1 MPAPLVGLSLMLED
15 DFLRA
20 AYPLFEAGQ
29 VDVLE
34 WSFDTGWPPVIV
46 PTWAEELLQF
56 FSDAGRLVGHGVSY
70 SALSAGTEELQQIWL
85 QLFAGEIDRRRYR
98 HVSEHFGFSSTRNFH
113 QSAPLP
119 VPLTPATLRLG
130 RDRLQQLAELA
141 RLPVGLENLA
151 FAFSLRDVLDQ
162 GRFLEELLS
171 PVNGFVVL
179 DLHNLYCQSLNFEQP
194 FEDLLSGY
202 PLTRVRELHLAG
214 GSWSNP
220 TLPES
225 KPIRRDTHDG
235 PVPNELFAVLPEV
248 LRRCPQVD
256 TVILERMGGTL
267 SPHDGDLFRRDFLRL
282 KETIRAAN

>member
-20 AYPLFEAGQ
+20 SYPLFEAGQ

-70 SALSAGTEELQQIWL
+70 SALSAGTEDLQQTWL
-85 QLFAGEIDRRRYR
+85 QLFAAEIERRRYR

-130 RDRLQQLAELA
+130 RERLQQLADLA
-141 RLPVGLENLA
+141 RVPVGLENLA

-162 GRFLEELLS
+162 GRFLEELLA

-179 DLHNLYCQSLNFEQP
+179 DLHNLYCQALNFEQP
-194 FEDLLSGY
+194 FENLLSGY
-202 PLTRVRELHLAG
+202 PLDRVHELLLAG
-214 GSWSNP
+214 GSWSLS
-220 TLPES
+220 TLAES
-225 KPIRRDTHDG
+225 IPIRRDTHDG
-235 PVPNELFAVLPEV
+235 PVPDELFAVLPEV

-267 SPHDGDLFRRDFLRL
+267 SPDDGDLFRRDFLRL
-282 KETIRAAN
+282 KEIVRAAT

>member
-1 MPAPLVGLSLMLED
+1 MSRPFVGLSLMLED

-46 PTWAEELLQF
+46 PTWAEQLLGF
-56 FSDAGRLVGHGVSY
+56 FSDSGRLVGHGVSY
-70 SALSAGTEELQQIWL
+70 SALSAGTEDLQQTWL
-85 QLFAGEIDRRRYR
+85 QLFAGEIESRCYR

-119 VPLTPATLRLG
+119 VPLTSATLRLG

-141 RLPVGLENLA
+141 RVPVGLENLA

-162 GRFLEELLS
+162 GRFLDELLD

-179 DLHNLYCQSLNFEQP
+179 DLHNLYCQALNFEQP

-202 PLTRVRELHLAG
+202 PLARVRELHLAG
-214 GSWSNP
+214 GSWSKP
-220 TLPES
+220 TMAEA

-235 PVPNELFAVLPEV
+235 PVPDELFAVLPEV
-248 LRRCPQVD
+248 LRRCPQID

-267 SPHDGDLFRRDFLRL
+267 SLNNEDLFRRDFLRL
-282 KETIRAAN
+282 KEIVRAAS